1 MTPIPLK
8 NRLAPQPS
16 KAPRF
21 SVFLETKDGRE
32 LALSDPRAVRALIAC
47 MNVSAIMGGAA
58 AHWGGPSAFAEL
70 TSALFALVF
79 DEADRLNIP
88 YFERYRLLNDAGHC
102 ENGLYALKAN
112 YGMAGLT
119 AEELKGFRS
128 LKSRLTGHGEAH
140 LFPEAVFLSN
150 GPLGSVLPQAQ
161 GLALAD
167 RLQKKERMCVVTASD
182 GALMEGE
189 AKEALAAVPGFAG
202 KNRLSPFL
210 LIVSDNNKKLSGPID
225 SDSYSLRPTLEALSV
240 LGWETIFLP
249 AGNSL
254 SCALGAVRGALKKAW
269 ANPRKPVAL
278 WAKTIKG
285 FGVRATEESS
295 SGGHGFP
302 LKDPKLLRAFIE
314 EIYGDAPV
322 PEEISAFCRELENQS
337 QQKNARAAAQAASAT
352 ASAAASRT
360 GGGGKTPPLPP
371 PLQKTQEGVRRALT
385 EQKRKGLPL
394 VSVTSDLFGSTGLAE
409 FRKLFPESSFDVG
422 VAEANMIS
430 AAAGFS
436 KAGFIPVTDTFAQF
450 AVTKGALPLI
460 MSALSEAPVIGVF
473 SHAGFQDAADG
484 ASHQALSY
492 LAKTCSLP
500 RTKVYVLSCAEEA
513 YHLISQTAETFYKQR
528 KAGAVPPSSLFFLGR
543 ETFPPALGDPPP
555 KDYSLDRAQVL
566 FDGSKGEKPVLIVS
580 CGPLVQEA
588 LFAAKELQ
596 KQGRGAVV
604 INNPLVSDP
613 DGETLSARLEVC
625 GGRLLTVEEHQLKGG
640 FGDRIATALL
650 ERGARLKVFR
660 PLGVKGGF
668 GRSAY
673 KARDL
678 YQLFGIDRGAVA
690 AAALSLA

>member
-1 MTPIPLK
+1 
-8 NRLAPQPS
+8 
-16 KAPRF
+16 
-21 SVFLETKDGRE
+21 
-32 LALSDPRAVRALIAC
+32 
-47 MNVSAIMGGAA
+47 
-58 AHWGGPSAFAEL
+58 
-70 TSALFALVF
+70 
-79 DEADRLNIP
+79 
-88 YFERYRLLNDAGHC
+88 
-102 ENGLYALKAN
+102 
-112 YGMAGLT
+112 MAGLT
-119 AEELKGFRS
+119 LKELKGFRS
-128 LKSRLTGHGEAH
+128 LESRLTGHGEAH

-167 RLQKKERMCVVTASD
+167 RLQEKERMCVVTASD

-189 AKEALAAVPGFAG
+189 AKEALSAVPGFAS
-202 KNRLSPFL
+202 KNRLNPFL

-225 SDSYSLRPTLEALSV
+225 SDSYSLRPTFEALSV

-254 SCALGAVRGALKKAW
+254 PDVLNAVQAALRRAW

-285 FGVRATEESS
+285 FGVRATEQSP

-302 LKDPKLLRAFIE
+302 LKNPKLLKNFIE
-314 EIYGDAPV
+314 EIYGGAPV
-322 PEEISAFCRELENQS
+322 PQEISVFCKELE
-337 QQKNARAAAQAASAT
+337 QQHKKARAAKAAPGAGAGTAHGT
-352 ASAAASRT
+352 ASASP
-360 GGGGKTPPLPP
+360 GENPP
-371 PLQKTQEGVRRALT
+371 PLLIKTQDGVRRALT

-394 VSVTSDLFGSTGLAE
+394 VSVSSDLFGSTGLAE

-430 AAAGFS
+430 VAAGFS
-436 KAGFIPVTDTFAQF
+436 KAGFIPVADTFAQF

-460 MSALSEAPVIGVF
+460 MSALSEAPLIGVF

-500 RTKVYVLSCAEEA
+500 RTQVYVLSCAEEA
-513 YHLISQTAETFYKQR
+513 FCLISKTAENFYKQR
-528 KAGAVPPSSLFFLGR
+528 KAGSVPLSSLFFLGR

-555 KDYSLDRAQVL
+555 KDYSLNRAQVL
-566 FDGSKGEKPVLIVS
+566 FDGSHGEKPVLIVS

-613 DGETLSARLEVC
+613 DGETLARRLEAC

-640 FGDRIATALL
+640 FGDRIAAALL

-660 PLGVKGGF
+660 ALGVKGGF

-678 YQLFGIDRGAVA
+678 YRLFGIDRDAVMN
-690 AAALSLA
+690 AALSLV